1 MRYIKRWLFKKKV
14 HLLYNCIKYINKL
27 YNKYCRKQ
35 RIPLLGE
42 IDDITPDDTKELWN
56 LLQTVRD
63 LGYDISEDYRS
74 IVSDGY

>member
-1 MRYIKRWLFKKKV
+1 MKHIKHWLFKKKV

-42 IDDITPDDTKELWN
+42 IDDITPEETRELWY
-56 LLQTVRD
+56 LLQAVRD
-63 LGYDISEDYRS
+63 FEYDIWRDYHA
-74 IVSDGY
+74 IDDD